1 MAESVG
7 PHWELAPDRKTLT
20 VAFPSTPPVGL
31 QLSAA
36 SVDELIVML
45 GKLRAG
51 MADQL
56 PTNLP
61 YAHQSEAIIDPH
73 WYVANDAL
81 TGEPIVKIRHPGL
94 AG

>member
-7 PHWELAPDRKTLT
+7 PHWDLAPDRKTLT

-36 SVDELIVML
+36 SVDALIVML

-51 MADQL
+51 MAD
-56 PTNLP
+56 
-61 YAHQSEAIIDPH
+61 
-73 WYVANDAL
+73 
-81 TGEPIVKIRHPGL
+81 L
-94 AG
+94 ASLSGSGDCFLAMRPV